1 MIIPT
6 KRFAAY
12 IAVTA
17 SVVAIAVLLDPQ
29 ALLIAVTMLAIEI
42 SMAIHLQLSIGV
54 LDRIGVEVSIDSST
68 DREPVIVKIK
78 LVNRSIYPVF
88 LAEYSFSYESILR
101 LEKGCRAGLISIPS
115 KSSTELQFVFGAR
128 VGTHRVGPLTI
139 VLRDFLGL
147 FKTQPIDIWKG
158 SSFKVTPSIEVAI
171 LRKLYLYTRSSGL
184 VKSRIPGEG
193 IEFYDVRDYR
203 PGDELRRI
211 VWRVYASR
219 QKLAVW
225 EAEKESYQ
233 AIVYIVNSS
242 KDMWT
247 GMPKTTPVEHSARII
262 ASIARYA
269 ASRGYLQT
277 AVTVNECGSKVF
289 GEPAFGRQGLTRV
302 LDALANLSICPESE
316 TQVNWDET
324 LLKILPILPRERT
337 FILIFTKTSPNTEQ
351 LINISTK
358 LSSLGHRIYVVV
370 PLIVTYDVSKKLPQ
384 KLVEI
389 YRAKQLEIASEE
401 LKGIEILKKVG
412 VKVIAVNPQLVAQ
425 RIIQEIEL
433 SL

>member
-1 MIIPT
+1 MITPT
-6 KRFAAY
+6 KRFAVY

-17 SVVAIAVLLDPQ
+17 LVIAIAVLLDPWV
-29 ALLIAVTMLAIEI
+29 LLIAVTMLAIEI
-42 SMAIHLQLSIGV
+42 SMAIHLQLSIGA
-54 LDRIGVEVSIDSST
+54 LDRIGVEVSIDAST
-68 DREPVIVKIK
+68 DREPVIVKMK
-78 LVNRSIYPVF
+78 LVNKSIYPIL
-88 LAEYSFSYESILR
+88 LAEYSFGYESILR
-101 LEKGCRAGLISIPS
+101 LEKGCKAGLISIPS
-115 KSSTELQFVFGAR
+115 RSSSELTLIFVAR
-128 VGTHRVGPLTI
+128 VGTHKVGPLTI

-147 FKTQPIDIWKG
+147 FKTQPIEIWKG
-158 SSFKVTPSIEVAI
+158 SNFKVIPSVEAAI

-184 VKSRIPGEG
+184 VKSRTPGEG

-211 VWRVYASR
+211 VWRIYASR

-225 EAEKESYQ
+225 EAERESYQ
-233 AIVYIVNSS
+233 AIVYMVNSS

-269 ASRGYLQT
+269 TSRGYLQT
-277 AVTVNECGSKVF
+277 AIIVNECGSTVF

-302 LDALANLSICPESE
+302 LEALSNLSICPELE

-337 FILIFTKTSPNTEQ
+337 FIFIFTKTTPSTEQ
-351 LINISTK
+351 LLNITTK
-358 LSSLGHRIYVVV
+358 LSSLGHRIYIVA
-370 PLIVTYDVSKKLPQ
+370 PLTITYDVSQKLPQ

-401 LKGIEILKKVG
+401 LKGIEILRKTG
-412 VKVIAVNPQLVAQ
+412 IRVIAVSPELVAQ
-425 RIIQEIEL
+425 RIIREIE
-433 SL
+433 STQ